1 MFASCNNTKFRNETN
16 EFKKFLIY
24 NCRTTISEKKAV
36 YLLIPSCQCKNC
48 VLLTGDN
55 LKENFNE
62 NLYIVSSLDTSIFKN
77 FTHKLYDEN
86 DKIMKLSFLHYANQ
100 IVIVENGY
108 IQNIIRL
115 TNFNIQMDSIQKTF

>member
-1 MFASCNNTKFRNETN
+1 M
-16 EFKKFLIY
+16 
-24 NCRTTISEKKAV
+24 
-36 YLLIPSCQCKNC
+36 
-48 VLLTGDN
+48 TGDN